1 MTKFIPLSDLKNTL
15 GKMIILYYNN
25 GNKGGY
31 TMTKTGDRILSLL
44 KQSGYSQKELASMVG
59 VTEAAMS
66 RYLKNEREPKI
77 EVVANLA
84 TALNTTVD
92 YLVNG
97 RSESN
102 TFDEVYHN
110 DFNKFQFGRRAVRLS
125 PKSFEYQKRGVKNQ
139 VFYTSFY
146 I

>member
-1 MTKFIPLSDLKNTL
+1 
-15 GKMIILYYNN
+15 MIISYYNI

-31 TMTKTGDRILSLL
+31 TMTKIGDRILGLL

-102 TFDEVYHN
+102 TFDEVYHLVSRSTVTMTP
-110 DFNKFQFGRRAVRLS
+110 DEKMKLM
-125 PKSFEYQKRGVKNQ
+125 KLLLDK
-139 VFYTSFY
+139 
-146 I
+146 

>member
-1 MTKFIPLSDLKNTL
+1 MAKI
-15 GKMIILYYNN
+15 
-25 GNKGGY
+25 
-31 TMTKTGDRILSLL
+31 GDRILSLL

-102 TFDEVYHN
+102 TFDEVYHLVSRSTVTMTP
-110 DFNKFQFGRRAVRLS
+110 DEKMKLM
-125 PKSFEYQKRGVKNQ
+125 KLLLDK
-139 VFYTSFY
+139 
-146 I
+146 

>member
-1 MTKFIPLSDLKNTL
+1 MTKI
-15 GKMIILYYNN
+15 
-25 GNKGGY
+25 
-31 TMTKTGDRILSLL
+31 GDRILSLL

-102 TFDEVYHN
+102 TFDEVYHLVSRSTVTMTP
-110 DFNKFQFGRRAVRLS
+110 DEKMKLM
-125 PKSFEYQKRGVKNQ
+125 KLLLDK
-139 VFYTSFY
+139 
-146 I
+146 

>member
-1 MTKFIPLSDLKNTL
+1 MTKI
-15 GKMIILYYNN
+15 
-25 GNKGGY
+25 
-31 TMTKTGDRILSLL
+31 GDRILSLL

-92 YLVNG
+92 YLISG

-102 TFDEVYHN
+102 TFDDVYHLVSRSTVTMTP
-110 DFNKFQFGRRAVRLS
+110 DEKMKLM
-125 PKSFEYQKRGVKNQ
+125 KLLLDK
-139 VFYTSFY
+139 
-146 I
+146 

>member
-1 MTKFIPLSDLKNTL
+1 MTKI
-15 GKMIILYYNN
+15 
-25 GNKGGY
+25 
-31 TMTKTGDRILSLL
+31 GDRILSLL

-102 TFDEVYHN
+102 TFDKVYHLVSRSTVTMTP
-110 DFNKFQFGRRAVRLS
+110 DEKMKLM
-125 PKSFEYQKRGVKNQ
+125 KLLLDK
-139 VFYTSFY
+139 
-146 I
+146 

>member
-1 MTKFIPLSDLKNTL
+1 MTKI
-15 GKMIILYYNN
+15 
-25 GNKGGY
+25 
-31 TMTKTGDRILSLL
+31 GDRILSLL

-92 YLVNG
+92 YLISG

-102 TFDEVYHN
+102 TFDEVYHLVSRSTVTMTP
-110 DFNKFQFGRRAVRLS
+110 DEKMKVMKLLLD
-125 PKSFEYQKRGVKNQ
+125 K
-139 VFYTSFY
+139 
-146 I
+146 

>member
-1 MTKFIPLSDLKNTL
+1 MTKI
-15 GKMIILYYNN
+15 
-25 GNKGGY
+25 
-31 TMTKTGDRILSLL
+31 GDRILSLL

-92 YLVNG
+92 YLIRG

-102 TFDEVYHN
+102 TFDEVYHLVSRSTVTMTP
-110 DFNKFQFGRRAVRLS
+110 DEKMKLM
-125 PKSFEYQKRGVKNQ
+125 KLLLDK
-139 VFYTSFY
+139 
-146 I
+146 

>member
-1 MTKFIPLSDLKNTL
+1 MTKI
-15 GKMIILYYNN
+15 
-25 GNKGGY
+25 
-31 TMTKTGDRILSLL
+31 GDRILSLF
-44 KQSGYSQKELASMVG
+44 KQSGYSQKELASLVG

-102 TFDEVYHN
+102 TFDEVYHLVSRSTVTMTP
-110 DFNKFQFGRRAVRLS
+110 DEKMKLM
-125 PKSFEYQKRGVKNQ
+125 KLLLDK
-139 VFYTSFY
+139 
-146 I
+146 

>member
-1 MTKFIPLSDLKNTL
+1 MTKI
-15 GKMIILYYNN
+15 
-25 GNKGGY
+25 
-31 TMTKTGDRILSLL
+31 GDRILSLL

-102 TFDEVYHN
+102 TFDDVYHFVSRSTVTMTP
-110 DFNKFQFGRRAVRLS
+110 DEKIKLM
-125 PKSFEYQKRGVKNQ
+125 KLLLDK
-139 VFYTSFY
+139 
-146 I
+146 

>member
-1 MTKFIPLSDLKNTL
+1 MLVYK
-15 GKMIILYYNN
+15 IIGEHFYIKALDKTVIICYNI

-31 TMTKTGDRILSLL
+31 TMTKIGDRILSLL

-77 EVVANLA
+77 EVVANLS

-92 YLVNG
+92 YLISG

-102 TFDEVYHN
+102 TFDDVYHLVSRSTVTMTP
-110 DFNKFQFGRRAVRLS
+110 DEKMKLM
-125 PKSFEYQKRGVKNQ
+125 KLLLDK
-139 VFYTSFY
+139 
-146 I
+146 